1 MFSNIYWFMGILKIV
16 LLWNSLSYEKL
27 WVRWAVITP
36 QLTIFVTSLNIKY
49 LTELVEGESGKENSW
64 ITICDTY

>member
-1 MFSNIYWFMGILKIV
+1 MSSNIYWFIGILKIV

-27 WVRWAVITP
+27 WVRWAVITK

-49 LTELVEGESGKENSW
+49 LTELEEAESGKENSW
-64 ITICDTY
+64 ITISDTY